1 MKTNLKLKN
10 IVTVKLIDKETGK
23 VLREYR
29 SENDVLDVGAT
40 CLLNFIRGATANG
53 NWNTV
58 NLFTSAGAYIKSIT
72 GSFGSISD
80 GAGYK
85 YVVLTATDSSTDE
98 YTFRILGLY
107 HAVSNDRY
115 TQNLYN
121 VQASDITKGST
132 QILQVTWE
140 IRIAYVTA

>member
-1 MKTNLKLKN
+1 MKTSLKLKN
-10 IVTVKLIDKETGK
+10 VVTVKLIDKESGK
-23 VLREYR
+23 VLREYKR
-29 SENDVLDVGAT
+29 ENDVLDVGAV
-40 CLLNFIRGATANG
+40 CLLTFISGGTANG

-72 GSFGSISD
+72 GSFGSIGD
-80 GAGYK
+80 GVGYK
-85 YVVLTATDSSTDE
+85 YVVLTATDNSSDE

-107 HAVSNDRY
+107 HTTSNSRY

-121 VQASDITKGST
+121 VQGSDITKGST

-140 IRIAYVTA
+140 IRIAYTTV